1 MSTYVLN
8 IWNIPLSFWKLSIFF
23 VVLYIN
29 NIEIAGKF
37 WKAASKFLRQTT
49 MYWLISNFIYFNMR
63 NFPHFTKNFPC
74 KVRKFLVKWRNPKSS
89 CLKTNQHGHI
99 TTDEVL
105 QSDEDD
111 THTVKKLFTGVP
123 VPKKHN
129 NTNKNNYKKTTVEI
143 YIRRK

>member
-1 MSTYVLN
+1 MKIKYIFCSLN
-8 IWNIPLSFWKLSIFF
+8 
-23 VVLYIN
+23 IN
-29 NIEIAGKF
+29 NIEIAEILE
-37 WKAASKFLRQTT
+37 AASKFLRQTT

-111 THTVKKLFTGVP
+111 THSQKTF
-123 VPKKHN
+123 
-129 NTNKNNYKKTTVEI
+129 YRCASAKKT
-143 YIRRK
+143 